1 MRLFFIILIINTF
14 LSNNVFSKGLDVF
27 GFGIYDIKFDSS
39 PKNQTTDF
47 RYERRFDKTLL
58 DIGPEEDNFFFLKP
72 FVGFEFTGD
81 SASYFLT
88 GIYLEDNVGQ
98 LFTGKKNDFTF
109 TPSFGAGY
117 YNDGDGKK
125 LGYEIEFRTSLEISY
140 KLENNN
146 KIGLSF
152 SHISNAN
159 LGDKNPG
166 VEVLSISYQIP
177 Y

>member
-1 MRLFFIILIINTF
+1 MKFLTSLLLISLLCCKSSF
-14 LSNNVFSKGLDVF
+14 GDGLNIF
-27 GFGIYDIKFDSS
+27 GVGIYDIKIDGSDTHQS
-39 PKNQTTDF
+39 IDF
-47 RYERRFDKTLL
+47 RYENRLDKTLF

-72 FVGFEFTGD
+72 FYGLEFTSD
-81 SASYFLT
+81 SASYFIA

-98 LFTGKKNDFTF
+98 LLEGQESNIIF

-117 YNDGDGKK
+117 YDDGSGKK
-125 LGYEIEFRTSLEISY
+125 LGNELEFRTQLEISY
-140 KLENNN
+140 ILKNNN
-146 KIGLSF
+146 RIGLSL

-166 VEVLSISYQIP
+166 VEVLSLSYQIP